1 MTKTKSIS
9 KSPSLRVD
17 AGLVSRRIHLIRRHR
32 VMLDTDLAEL
42 YQVETKA
49 LNRAV
54 QRNPGR
60 FPEDFMFQLNEKEVG
75 NLRCQI
81 GTSSSHGGRRY
92 FPYAFTQE
100 GIAMLSSV
108 LHSPRAVQVNVAIM
122 RAFVR
127 LREVMATH
135 KELAEKLT
143 ELEKKFNKHDKEIQ
157 IVFDTLKKLVAP
169 ATAGSRRRI
178 GYIA

>member
-1 MTKTKSIS
+1 MTKTKSLS
-9 KSPSLRVD
+9 KRPNQRVD
-17 AGLVSRRIHLIRRHR
+17 AGLIGRRIYLIRSHR

-60 FPEDFMFQLNEKEVG
+60 FPEDFMFRLKPKEVDT
-75 NLRCQI
+75 LRRQI
-81 GTSSSHGGRRY
+81 GASSSHGGRRY
-92 FPYAFTQE
+92 APYVFTQE
-100 GIAMLSSV
+100 GVAMLSSV
-108 LHSPRAVQVNVAIM
+108 LHSARAVQVNVAIM

-135 KELAEKLT
+135 KDLADKIT
-143 ELEKKFNKHDKEIQ
+143 ELEGKFSKHDKEIQ
-157 IVFDTLKKLVAP
+157 VIFNALKKLIEPPLVP
-169 ATAGSRRRI
+169 RRRI
-178 GYIA
+178 GYVA